1 MNKKK
6 TFSAGFTLIELL
18 VVISLI
24 GILSA
29 LALVSFTG
37 AQKQARDSQRK
48 SDLKQYQTAVESFA
62 NKNNGFYP
70 ARSDE
75 PSGVFFVSTVC
86 PLIELTGCSDDP
98 RYTSDNSFYYHYQS
112 DGDTD
117 GSITATKYV
126 LWAKLEN
133 STNYWVNCSNG
144 RVGTKAQTGFDV
156 SGGVCPL

>member
-6 TFSAGFTLIELL
+6 TFNLGFTLIELL

-70 ARSDE
+70 ARSDAA
-75 PSGVFFVSTVC
+75 GVSFVSIVC
-86 PLIELTGCSDDP
+86 PLISLGGCTEDP
-98 RYTSDNSFYYHYQS
+98 RNPSDGTFSYRYQS
-112 DGDTD
+112 DSDVTGL
-117 GSITATKYV
+117 ITATKYV

-133 STNYWVNCSNG
+133 TTNYWVNCSNG
-144 RVGTKAQTGFDV
+144 RVGTKAQTGFSV
-156 SGGVCPL
+156 TGGACPL